1 MPLKD
6 FIVGS
11 TLMILTGCQ
20 PSLVHDSMPTI
31 TRTGEVKDVVIQDTV
46 TPSPVMAR
54 PGDEI
59 RWINK
64 RQTDVQV
71 IVTSPAWEQLTCQR
85 NFRQTTGAGRHQ
97 YTANVE
103 RNDTAGACFREP
115 TQLQY
120 VVRTDS
126 SDPRGEP
133 SFLGTVMITTE
144 EQLWPSMQTSQTA
157 SLTEKEPSLTP

>member
-1 MPLKD
+1 MPIQN

-11 TLMILTGCQ
+11 ALIILTGCQ
-20 PSLVHDSMPTI
+20 HSLMRDSMPTI

-46 TPSPVMAR
+46 SPASVMAR

-71 IVTSPAWEQLTCQR
+71 IVISPVREQLTCQR
-85 NFRQTTGAGRHQ
+85 NFREMTGADRKQ

-103 RNDTAGACFREP
+103 RNDTAGVCFRDP
-115 TQLQY
+115 TELRY
-120 VVRTDS
+120 VVRTES
-126 SDPRGEP
+126 SDPSGEP
-133 SFLGTVMITTE
+133 GFRGTVMIAPE
-144 EQLWPSMQTSQTA
+144 EQPWPSMQTPETA
-157 SLTEKEPSLTP
+157 SLTKEEPS